1 MQNGILPNVTYVWVL
16 EILSVGEGTMEN
28 QKATKFV
35 SIILVASLA
44 TPLIGLAAAPSET
57 GDDYMSVSYSDLNIH
72 SVTGAKALYGRLQ
85 KATEKFCGVEPY
97 SVVRS
102 LKTHAAAKACF
113 EETLSS
119 AVDKIES
126 RTLKEIHES

>member
-16 EILSVGEGTMEN
+16 EILIVGEGIMGN

-35 SIILVASLA
+35 SIILVAGLA
-44 TPLIGLAAAPSET
+44 TPLVGLAAAPSEI

-102 LKTHAAAKACF
+102 LKAHADAKACY

-126 RTLKEIHES
+126 RTLREIHES